1 MDPTFASRYM
11 VLSPSSTYVLTS
23 CSWSLLKVLLLE
35 VTCLEAPLSTYH
47 SMPEMVLDERHET
60 MDKCVSILGE
70 SSSTLA
76 DASVLLANFFGACCP
91 PPSHDIEKHSGETS
105 ETWNTYVAQVLL
117 SLIRETWIL
126 FLPFLTL
133 LSLLLLH
140 SADEGKLLL
149 LYLRHCPVLSSSG
162 WTLPIASQRW
172 KAFLRHRTIG
182 QKDSKKKRTHLR
194 P

>member
-1 MDPTFASRYM
+1 
-11 VLSPSSTYVLTS
+11 
-23 CSWSLLKVLLLE
+23 
-35 VTCLEAPLSTYH
+35 
-47 SMPEMVLDERHET
+47 
-60 MDKCVSILGE
+60 MDKRVSILGE
-70 SSSTLA
+70 SSSTPA
-76 DASVLLANFFGACCP
+76 DASVLLANCLGVFC
-91 PPSHDIEKHSGETS
+91 PPSHDIEKHSGQTS

-140 SADEGKLLL
+140 LADEGNILLL
-149 LYLRHCPVLSSSG
+149 LYLWHCPVLSSSG
-162 WTLPIASQRW
+162 WILPIASQRW

-194 P
+194 PWLLALHSWPLFMEFNNLHWEGGYGICLAYLGGSKLFPQ